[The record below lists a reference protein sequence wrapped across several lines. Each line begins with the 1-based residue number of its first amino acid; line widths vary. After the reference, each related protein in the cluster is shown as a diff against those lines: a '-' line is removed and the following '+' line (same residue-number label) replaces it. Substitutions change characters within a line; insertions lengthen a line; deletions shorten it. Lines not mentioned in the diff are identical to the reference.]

1 MRSTYLIAGAIVLA
15 LVAAGV
21 LFGTDFFRK
30 NPFHTPT
37 EEELLV
43 TQITEA
49 ASSGG
54 GVAVTFAARDARLW
68 QLAGGHKLERFSLD
82 GGDAVFA
89 RLTSSAPLDPH
100 NFEWPSQGLSV
111 AFPATLNNKSN
122 GLTIEIGIVAR
133 RTNARSPGEVA
144 IVYAT
149 RQAGN
154 TGWTHLQLTDRFQL
168 KTFTYKVP
176 KVERGYNSTPV
187 LAINADPAGNGGS
200 VEILGVLVRIVAPSH
215 GS

>member
-1 MRSTYLIAGAIVLA
+1 MPSSTRPLEFMNKYLLQFNRRAYGSRPSFPSYFSGRHGMRSTYLIAGAIVLA

-82 GGDAVFA
+82 GGDAGF
-89 RLTSSAPLDPH
+89 
-100 NFEWPSQGLSV
+100 
-111 AFPATLNNKSN
+111 
-122 GLTIEIGIVAR
+122 
-133 RTNARSPGEVA
+133 
-144 IVYAT
+144 
-149 RQAGN
+149 
-154 TGWTHLQLTDRFQL
+154 
-168 KTFTYKVP
+168 
-176 KVERGYNSTPV
+176 
-187 LAINADPAGNGGS
+187 
-200 VEILGVLVRIVAPSH
+200 
-215 GS
+215 